1 MDKIQKR
8 HDEELNRM
16 YDKLNELEPGSEAY
30 EKMLAEIAKATTVRN
45 ESKKVG
51 NEKKDL
57 AIKIGTVAAGVLIT
71 PMIDYICKRSLAG
84 FIGKVEQMETFTSTP
99 GRSIGSW
106 FKWKN

>member
-1 MDKIQKR
+1 MDKMRKR

-30 EKMLAEIAKATTVRN
+30 EKIRAEIAKATILR
-45 ESKKVG
+45 KKKKKIG
-51 NEKKDL
+51 NENKDL
-57 AIKIGTVAAGVLIT
+57 AIKIGTVAAGVFIT
-71 PMIDYICKRSLAG
+71 PVIDYVLKRSLAG

-99 GRSIGSW
+99 GRAIGSW

>member
-1 MDKIQKR
+1 MDKMMKR

-45 ESKKVG
+45 ESKKIG
-51 NEKKDL
+51 NENKDL
-57 AIKIGTVAAGVLIT
+57 AIKIGTVAAGVFIT
-71 PMIDYICKRSLAG
+71 PVIDYVLKRSLAG

-99 GRSIGSW
+99 GRAIGSW

>member
-1 MDKIQKR
+1 MDKIQKM
-8 HDEELNRM
+8 HNEELNRM
-16 YDKLNELEPGSEAY
+16 YDKLANLEPGSDEY
-30 EKMLAEIAKATTVRN
+30 EKMLAEIAKATNVRN

-57 AIKIGTVAAGVLIT
+57 MIKIGTVAAGVLLT
-71 PMIDYICKRSLAG
+71 PIIDTVCKRSLAG

-99 GRSIGSW
+99 GRSMSSW